1 MNNQNP
7 NTPTSVERKN
17 AQTPTGNSRATGN
30 STQGVN
36 PNAGQPQGSAN
47 SQQRNQPQDFEQQ
60 AKYFQS
66 EKDKAYA
73 EASRAKQ
80 ELGKVRNLLKRPEV
94 EKAIRGALSGEAP
107 KEKEQVK
114 LRPEEFD
121 PWASMTDPKSKS
133 YKFRMQEEEG
143 RINNM
148 VDEKVTNIVGPMQK
162 ENAMS
167 QMRNKLSTKYRMSP
181 NEIDSFIQFAE
192 TPINELG
199 EDNIVKMFK
208 AYQNQ
213 GGINAPDFNNPLD
226 QVRQTQSQPQQS
238 GVLQGEQPLQRNEA
252 DSLFDSVLNAS
263 TQGRLGLIKK

>member
-1 MNNQNP
+1 MMNNQNP
-7 NTPTSVERKN
+7 NTPTSVEKQN
-17 AQTPTGNSRATGN
+17 AQSPTGNPRATGN
-30 STQGVN
+30 SAQGVN
-36 PNAGQPQGSAN
+36 PNAGQPQGSAKG
-47 SQQRNQPQDFEQQ
+47 QQRNQDFEQQ

-73 EASRAKQ
+73 EATRANN
-80 ELGKVRNLLKRPEV
+80 ELSKVRNLLKRPEV
-94 EKAIRGALSGEAP
+94 EKAIRGALSGEKP
-107 KEKEQVK
+107 KEQERIN

-133 YKFRMQEEEG
+133 YKFRMQEEES

-148 VDEKVTNIVGPMQK
+148 VNEKVGNIVEPMQK

-167 QMRNKLSTKYRMSP
+167 QLRNKLSTKYRMSP

-213 GGINAPDFNNPLD
+213 GGINAPDFNNPL
-226 QVRQTQSQPQQS
+226 
-238 GVLQGEQPLQRNEA
+238 
-252 DSLFDSVLNAS
+252 AS
-263 TQGRLGLIKK
+263 